1 MASAKAVPEDLSL
14 SAVEIRWK
22 SVSIEVWLYF
32 IAVSSGLIML
42 KSRFSLGGGGG
53 GGERINIYWRAPN
66 LTYD

>member
-42 KSRFSLGGGGG
+42 KSRFSLGGGG
-53 GGERINIYWRAPN
+53 ERINIYWRAPN